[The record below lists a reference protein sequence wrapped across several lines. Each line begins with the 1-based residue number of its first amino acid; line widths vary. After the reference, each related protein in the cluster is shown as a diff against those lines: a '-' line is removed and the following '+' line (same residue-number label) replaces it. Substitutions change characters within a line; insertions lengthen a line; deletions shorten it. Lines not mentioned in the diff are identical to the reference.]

1 MTRIANSFINLPC
14 FSSFWPACLTV
25 SMVSIQVNRNM
36 LKHNRSDAKNVHF
49 KVMIRY
55 PSRRLLVIPT
65 RFTLLLMVPKP
76 SSPLAR
82 ARAHSQGGALLR
94 ALTDRDLLGFRRR
107 RQRWEN
113 LPCDCFVVELEALD
127 HHQFSLSSS
136 RRKEE
141 HREVGWS
148 LFTPFKWF
156 LFLWEKQKKMAY

>member
-36 LKHNRSDAKNVHF
+36 LKHNRSNAENVHF

-55 PSRRLLVIPT
+55 PSRRPLVIPT

-82 ARAHSQGGALLR
+82 ARMRKVEPCWEPWQIAIFLALGGGGSGEKTYHVIALWL
-94 ALTDRDLLGFRRR
+94 
-107 RQRWEN
+107 
-113 LPCDCFVVELEALD
+113 LEALD

>member
-1 MTRIANSFINLPC
+1 MTRIANSFIDLPC
-14 FSSFWPACLTV
+14 HSSFWPACLTV

-36 LKHNRSDAKNVHF
+36 LKLIRSNAKNVHF

-55 PSRRLLVIPT
+55 PSRRLFRSGNSHTLVHFVIDGPET
-65 RFTLLLMVPKP
+65 FFT
-76 SSPLAR
+76 AR
-82 ARAHSQGGALLR
+82 PRAHAQGGALLR

-141 HREVGWS
+141 HRGW
-148 LFTPFKWF
+148 LKPLHT
-156 LFLWEKQKKMAY
+156 L

>member
-1 MTRIANSFINLPC
+1 MTRIANSFLDLPC
-14 FSSFWPACLTV
+14 FSSFRPACLTV

-55 PSRRLLVIPT
+55 PSRRLFRSGNSHTLHFVTDGPET
-65 RFTLLLMVPKP
+65 FFTARP
-76 SSPLAR
+76 R
-82 ARAHSQGGALLR
+82 ARACARWRALLR
-94 ALTDRDLLGFRRR
+94 ALTDRDLLGFRQ

-141 HREVGWS
+141 HRGW
-148 LFTPFKWF
+148 LKPLHT
-156 LFLWEKQKKMAY
+156 L

>member
-14 FSSFWPACLTV
+14 LSSFWPACLTV

-36 LKHNRSDAKNVHF
+36 LKHNRSDEKNVHF

-55 PSRRLLVIPT
+55 PSRRLFRSGNSHT

-82 ARAHSQGGALLR
+82 ARMRKVKPCWEPWQIVIFLALGGGSGEKTYHVIALWLSSR
-94 ALTDRDLLGFRRR
+94 LWTTT
-107 RQRWEN
+107 N
-113 LPCDCFVVELEALD
+113 
-127 HHQFSLSSS
+127 SLSHQVEE
-136 RRKEE
+136 RRNT
-141 HREVGWS
+141 EVGWS